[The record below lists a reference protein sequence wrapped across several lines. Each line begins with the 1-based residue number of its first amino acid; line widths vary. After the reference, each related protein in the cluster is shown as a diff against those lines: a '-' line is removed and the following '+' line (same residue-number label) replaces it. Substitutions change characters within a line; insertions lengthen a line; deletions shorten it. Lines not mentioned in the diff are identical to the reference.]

1 MSWHKLVDNPK
12 AIAHLYNDIP
22 PLHGMEVIAIKL
34 NRDGPMVRMEMDFP
48 VFADHRPHR
57 WSQQWNTVAIQLDFI
72 SVTGLKI
79 GGLDTSPVLDF
90 AIQKQESGLL
100 VEAAGGG
107 MSIHFQCEN
116 IYIQAITGYTNSE
129 RAPLPQSS

>member
-1 MSWHKLVDNPK
+1 
-12 AIAHLYNDIP
+12 
-22 PLHGMEVIAIKL
+22 MEVIAIKL

-57 WSQQWNTVAIQLDFI
+57 WSQQWNTVAMQLDFI
-72 SVTGLKI
+72 GVTGLKI

-90 AIQKQESGLL
+90 AIQKQETGLL

-116 IYIQAITGYTNSE
+116 IYIQAVTGYTNIE
-129 RAPLPQSS
+129 RASS